1 MKQRQH
7 LELPFIRVAHGGSL
21 AARKSGTRK
30 TAAKARIMD
39 TGPWHS
45 GHVVS
50 PGPVAA
56 PTPSPRGRHT
66 AGLCQRRDGRVAQQP
81 VDLLGLGVGVP
92 TRRPGRSGG
101 LSRLDGLPH
110 LQALL
115 SDYFEIGIQGLA
127 WRRPGRCLTASG
139 NLNWAHWQAGHHW
152 QAQITTRFKVV
163 ADLK

>member
-1 MKQRQH
+1 
-7 LELPFIRVAHGGSL
+7 
-21 AARKSGTRK
+21 
-30 TAAKARIMD
+30 MD
-39 TGPWHS
+39 AGPGHS

-56 PTPSPRGRHT
+56 PMPSSRGRHT

-115 SDYFEIGIQGLA
+115 SDHFEIRIQGLA

-139 NLNWAHWQAGHHW
+139 NLNWAHWQAAEAWSSLAGSDNYEI
-152 QAQITTRFKVV
+152 QGGGGLEVKN
-163 ADLK
+163 